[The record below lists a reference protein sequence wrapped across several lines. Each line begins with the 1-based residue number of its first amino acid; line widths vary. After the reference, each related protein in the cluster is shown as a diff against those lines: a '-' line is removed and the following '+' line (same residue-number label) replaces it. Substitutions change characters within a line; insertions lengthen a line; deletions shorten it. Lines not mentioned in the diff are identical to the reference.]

1 MPPIVFDLPIS
12 AAVGGSS
19 FALLKRTKYFNKRL
33 VEILSICIALIY
45 FNTIQFIW
53 IRDNEW
59 YPRSVW
65 TLRLF
70 FTMIFL
76 GMYAV
81 FFFFRK
87 LLTRK

>member
-1 MPPIVFDLPIS
+1 MPPIVFDFPIS

-59 YPRSVW
+59 YPRIGAPV
-65 TLRLF
+65 RLF
-70 FTMIFL
+70 FTLIFL
-76 GMYAV
+76 GMYAA
-81 FFFFRK
+81 FFLFRK